1 MRSSENDVLFRPLRE
16 EEITRALFL
25 HFCRRQRVTNCL
37 RNVGG
42 EWLEVFSP
50 FTDDWNEEDYAR
62 LQNACEAPCKRAAR
76 CSARFRAVGSKGSL
90 RSRASLSALRA
101 RTES

>member
-42 EWLEVFSP
+42 E
-50 FTDDWNEEDYAR
+50 
-62 LQNACEAPCKRAAR
+62 
-76 CSARFRAVGSKGSL
+76 
-90 RSRASLSALRA
+90 
-101 RTES
+101 